1 MPSPDDAPGIGD
13 RGQETGPT
21 VKVGP
26 DGYGVVVTAGGSSA
40 LSGPS
45 APSAATARSAHSAR
59 TAPEASRG
67 RRADHGRQRVEPSA
81 VTASAGTPD
90 QADAAAPAPRGPEF
104 GEGSSY
110 SVEIG

>member
-26 DGYGVVVTAGGSSA
+26 DGYGVVVTTGGSSA

-59 TAPEASRG
+59 TAPEEAGGSGVLGRG
-67 RRADHGRQRVEPSA
+67 WTRP
-81 VTASAGTPD
+81 
-90 QADAAAPAPRGPEF
+90 
-104 GEGSSY
+104 
-110 SVEIG
+110 